1 LGLEPHQLFIPDK
14 ESKEFDRH
22 KVLSKLYKELKG
34 KIEKDLEDTI
44 RKYSKT

>member
-1 LGLEPHQLFIPDK
+1 MGLEPHQLFIPDK